1 MADDRIDIVFG
12 AEIGALVAGVQQVQ
26 NQLASLADPVKALNI
41 IGQSFDTMLRGV
53 LLGTQTWQEAMQR
66 VFQNLALSFIEAVA
80 KMMLEW
86 AAFTLAGA
94 PFASPFAEGAGGLG
108 GAIGGIAHGLGA
120 IVGFAGGAWSVPADM
135 LAVVHAGEMV
145 IPSDLS
151 ASIRGGQAALGSG
164 GGASPTF
171 VANIQALDARSVQQL
186 FANPSALDP
195 LVNLITRRLAARPSL
210 QGAY

>member
-1 MADDRIDIVFG
+1 MADNRVDIVFG
-12 AEIGALVAGVQQVQ
+12 AQVDELVAGVRQVSE
-26 NQLASLADPVKALNI
+26 QLSSLAAPVQALGL
-41 IGQSFDTMLRGV
+41 IGQSVDTMLKGV

-80 KMMLEW
+80 QMMLQW
-86 AAFTLAGA
+86 AAFQLIGA
-94 PFASPFAEGAGGLG
+94 PFSNPFAQGAGGIG
-108 GAIGGIAHGLGA
+108 GAIGSIGSLL
-120 IVGFAGGAWSVPADM
+120 GFAGGTWSVPADM
-135 LAVVHAGEMV
+135 LAVVHAGEMI
-145 IPSDLS
+145 IPADLS
-151 ASIRGGQAALGSG
+151 ASIRGGQAAVGG
-164 GGASPTF
+164 GGAAPTF